1 MVKRHVKLERAFLAA
16 AGVLFALNLYLP
28 GRLLAAE
35 SIEFETM
42 APEELVAEGVAAS
55 RKDEHFRAID
65 LYSAAIKKNPRF
77 REAYVQRARSRKL
90 LGDFQAAIADLTRA
104 IDLNPKSAPA
114 YVDRGWCYKKLDD
127 SQKAM
132 NDLNQALKLNAK
144 STRALEYRASLRL
157 KMGDYQGSLADY
169 NQFLALRPD
178 AGKDLGRLLL
188 PTLNR
193 AAPPHKP
200 EEITRPDS
208 TVDIRIEQAALSLQT
223 DQTDT
228 RTGST
233 VEIDRT
239 ASASADLN
247 EKELANINN
256 KAAEAIKAG
265 KFEKAVKLLEPLAKK
280 NPDYEMARQNLTIA
294 FNNYGLELARTSA
307 VDSMDKF
314 RQALFYSPTERT
326 ARRNL
331 NAVIKELGK
340 NPASYEDRLAMG
352 SEEFKKS
359 SYQTAFVEFSEALRL
374 RNTPEVRRKLA
385 EVCLVMDNDS
395 ANRTFEK
402 TPAPDRA
409 PAPISTSIS
418 TSISTPVSTPVST
431 PDPVPDSN
439 PIAASTP
446 APTSISAIPPGSEP
460 AADSLTEPGSSTADI
475 PDTSLAT
482 LALPPPAHAVSS
494 APMLD
499 WKSQWQIN
507 MDEGIE
513 KFTQGDYEGAGA
525 LFNQAAQ
532 LARKVNPDSL
542 EEADSLDKL
551 SWVHFVQKRLGDARQ
566 SISRALAI
574 WTRLLPEDDPKIR
587 IARNKLKKLD
597 TQTAGLARNGH

>member
-1 MVKRHVKLERAFLAA
+1 MTKRRVKLERACLAA
-16 AGVLFALNLYLP
+16 AGILFALDLFLP
-28 GRLLAAE
+28 GSGRLLAAASVE
-35 SIEFETM
+35 YEIM

-65 LYSAAIKKNPRF
+65 LYSAAIQKNPRF

-104 IDLNPKSAPA
+104 IDLNPRSVPA

-127 SQKAM
+127 DQKAM
-132 NDLNQALKLNAK
+132 SDLNQALKLDAN
-144 STRALEYRASLRL
+144 STRALEYRASLKL

-169 NQFLALRPD
+169 NHFLALKPD
-178 AGKDLGRLLL
+178 TGKDLGRLLL
-188 PTLNR
+188 PTLNKV
-193 AAPPHKP
+193 APPHKP
-200 EEITRPDS
+200 EEITRPDT
-208 TVDIRIEQAALSLQT
+208 TVDIRIEQAASSLQSDRT
-223 DQTDT
+223 DIKS
-228 RTGST
+228 RSTG
-233 VEIDRT
+233 EIDRT
-239 ASASADLN
+239 ASASKDLD
-247 EKELANINN
+247 EKELAGINN

-307 VDSMDKF
+307 VDSMEKF

-385 EVCLVMDNDS
+385 EVCLVMDNES

-402 TPAPDRA
+402 VLAPDRA
-409 PAPISTSIS
+409 TTALSTPISSPDSTPISTQTTTPIS
-418 TSISTPVSTPVST
+418 SPLNAATAAPATAAPATP
-431 PDPVPDSN
+431 
-439 PIAASTP
+439 
-446 APTSISAIPPGSEP
+446 SISAIPE
-460 AADSLTEPGSSTADI
+460 AEPGRSSADI
-475 PDTSLAT
+475 PDTSLTT
-482 LALPPPAHAVSS
+482 LALPPPANAVSS
-494 APMLD
+494 APTLD

-513 KFTQGDYEGAGA
+513 KFTQGDYEGAGGM
-525 LFNQAAQ
+525 FSEAAQ
-532 LARKVNPDSL
+532 LARKMNPDSL

-566 SISRALAI
+566 SISKALAI
-574 WTRLLPEDDPKIR
+574 WTRLLPEDDQRIR

-597 TQTAGLARNGH
+597 TQTAGLARNGQ

>member
-1 MVKRHVKLERAFLAA
+1 MTKRHGKLERAFLAA
-16 AGVLFALNLYLP
+16 AGVLFALNLSGP

-104 IDLNPKSAPA
+104 IDLNPRSVPA

-127 SQKAM
+127 DRKAM
-132 NDLNQALKLNAK
+132 SDLDQALKLDAN
-144 STRALEYRASLRL
+144 STRALEYRASLKL

-169 NQFLALRPD
+169 NRFLALKPD

-188 PTLNR
+188 PTLNKV
-193 AAPPHKP
+193 APPHKP
-200 EEITRPDS
+200 EEITRPD
-208 TVDIRIEQAALSLQT
+208 TTFDIKIEPGDTAIAGSLQT
-223 DQTDT
+223 DRTDTQTDSQ
-228 RTGST
+228 TGSA

-239 ASASADLN
+239 ANNSADLD

-307 VDSMDKF
+307 VDSMEKF

-340 NPASYEDRLAMG
+340 NPASYEDRLTMG
-352 SEEFKKS
+352 TEEFKKS

-402 TPAPDRA
+402 PPAPEVKA
-409 PAPISTSIS
+409 STETATPITATTTTTIPTPTIASTQ
-418 TSISTPVSTPVST
+418 TSNQASNLISTPAAS
-431 PDPVPDSN
+431 PDPDPNAERD
-439 PIAASTP
+439 T
-446 APTSISAIPPGSEP
+446 
-460 AADSLTEPGSSTADI
+460 STADI
-475 PDTSLAT
+475 PDTNLNT

-494 APMLD
+494 APVLD

-525 LFNQAAQ
+525 MFNQAAQ
-532 LARKVNPDSL
+532 LAQKTKPDSL

-551 SWVHFVQKRLGDARQ
+551 SWVYFVQKRLGDARET
-566 SISRALAI
+566 ISRALSI